1 MHIPP
6 NWGTFF
12 ALIVSFLIFWFIF
25 KRLFF
30 DPFLKVLGERQR
42 RLKELGDRAEHL
54 VKEAKEAGQERDRQ
68 LAELRRAALARREA
82 EHRQAEEK
90 AAQMIEEAKQ
100 HARTAMERTRAEI
113 ENQVSSAEKQLD
125 AFARTLATEL
135 AERALGRPVQ
145 DRPVEDRNPPAA
157 RNN

>member
-30 DPFLKVLGERQR
+30 DPFLKMLGERQR
-42 RLKELGDRAEHL
+42 RLKELGDHAEHL

-68 LAELRRAALARREA
+68 LAELRRDALARRET

-90 AAQMIEEAKQ
+90 AAHMIEQAKQ
-100 HARTAMERTRAEI
+100 QARIAMERTRAEI
-113 ENQVSSAEKQLD
+113 ENQVSSAEQQLD

-135 AERALGRPVQ
+135 AERALGRAVQ
-145 DRPVEDRNPPAA
+145 DRPVEDRNPPGA

>member
-30 DPFLKVLGERQR
+30 DPFLKMLGERQR
-42 RLKELGDRAEHL
+42 RLRELGERAEFL
-54 VKEAKEAGQERDRQ
+54 VKEAKEAGQEHDRQ
-68 LAELRRAALARREA
+68 LAELRRDALARREA
-82 EHRQAEEK
+82 ERRQAEEK

-100 HARTAMERTRAEI
+100 HARTATERTRAEI
-113 ENQVSSAEKQLD
+113 ESQVSSAEKQLD
-125 AFARTLATEL
+125 AFARTLAAEL

-145 DRPVEDRNPPAA
+145 DRTVEARNRPPA

>member
-30 DPFLKVLGERQR
+30 GPFLSMIGERERRLRELGE
-42 RLKELGDRAEHL
+42 RAEHL
-54 VKEAKEAGQERDRQ
+54 VKEAKDAEQERDRQ
-68 LAELRRAALARREA
+68 LAELRREALARREA
-82 EHRQAEEK
+82 ERRQAEERAK
-90 AAQMIEEAKQ
+90 HMIEEAREQ
-100 HARTAMERTRAEI
+100 ARASMERTRAEI
-113 ENQVSSAEKQLD
+113 ERQVISAEQQLD
-125 AFARTLATEL
+125 ALARTLAAEL
-135 AERALGRPVQ
+135 AERALGRPLGNGKP
-145 DRPVEDRNPPAA
+145 PVS